1 MLLWLAVVL
10 FSLLT
15 CCYTMQGWGMLS
27 GAFEVGL
34 GTQGHVATEA
44 VAVEGDFEAVV
55 VAFATDE
62 GDDVVG
68 ATIAGDVEEEG
79 GSVEGDRY
87 GVGGDGADECGG
99 SGVGVPVD
107 GVYGD
112 AVALAE
118 HGDGTVG
125 VADGVVAD
133 GDAKV
138 DTIVSRME
146 IGGLGE
152 VFIRN
157 FPSYDVG
164 RYHAAEGGRVHLF

>member
-1 MLLWLAVVL
+1 
-10 FSLLT
+10 
-15 CCYTMQGWGMLS
+15 MQGRAELS
-27 GAFEVGL
+27 RVFEVGL

-44 VAVEGDFEAVV
+44 VAIEGDFEAVV
-55 VAFATDE
+55 VAFATDK
-62 GDDVVG
+62 GGDVVG
-68 ATIAGDVEEEG
+68 AVISGDVEEECG
-79 GSVEGDRY
+79 CVEGDCY
-87 GVGGDGADECGG
+87 GIGRDGADECGG

-107 GVYGD
+107 GIDGD

-125 VADGVVAD
+125 VADGVVTD

-157 FPSYDVG
+157 FPANDVG
-164 RYHAAEGGRVHLF
+164 RYHTAEGGRVHLF

>member
-1 MLLWLAVVL
+1 M
-10 FSLLT
+10 
-15 CCYTMQGWGMLS
+15 
-27 GAFEVGL
+27 

-44 VAVEGDFEAVV
+44 VEAVAIEGDFEAVV
-55 VAFATDE
+55 VAFAANE
-62 GDDVVG
+62 RGDVVG
-68 ATIAGDVEEEG
+68 TAVAGDIEEEG
-79 GSVEGDRY
+79 GCVESDRY
-87 GVGGDGADECGG
+87 GVGRDGADECGG

-107 GVYGD
+107 GVDGD

-118 HGDGTVG
+118 HGNGTVG

-133 GDAKV
+133 GYAKV

-157 FPSYDVG
+157 FPANDVG
-164 RYHAAEGGRVHLF
+164 RYHTAEGGRVHLF

>member
-1 MLLWLAVVL
+1 M
-10 FSLLT
+10 
-15 CCYTMQGWGMLS
+15 
-27 GAFEVGL
+27 

-44 VAVEGDFEAVV
+44 VAIEGDFEAVV
-55 VAFATDE
+55 VAFATNE
-62 GDDVVG
+62 RGDVVG
-68 ATIAGDVEEEG
+68 AAEAGDVEEEG

-87 GVGGDGADECGG
+87 GVGRDGADECGR

-107 GVYGD
+107 GVDGD

-118 HGDGTVG
+118 HGNGTVG

-157 FPSYDVG
+157 FPAYDVG
-164 RYHAAEGGRVHLF
+164 RYHTAEGGRVHLF

>member
-1 MLLWLAVVL
+1 
-10 FSLLT
+10 
-15 CCYTMQGWGMLS
+15 MQGRAELS
-27 GAFEVGL
+27 GVFEVGL

-55 VAFATDE
+55 VAFAANE
-62 GDDVVG
+62 RGDVVG
-68 ATIAGDVEEEG
+68 TVISGDIEEEG

-87 GVGGDGADECGG
+87 GVGRDGADEYGR

-107 GVYGD
+107 GVDGD

>member
-1 MLLWLAVVL
+1 MAI
-10 FSLLT
+10 
-15 CCYTMQGWGMLS
+15 
-27 GAFEVGL
+27 
-34 GTQGHVATEA
+34 
-44 VAVEGDFEAVV
+44 EGDFEAVV

-79 GSVEGDRY
+79 VGVESDRY
-87 GVGGDGADECGG
+87 GVGGDGAEECGG

-133 GDAKV
+133 GDSKV
-138 DTIVSRME
+138 GTVVCRME

-157 FPSYDVG
+157 FPANDVG
-164 RYHAAEGGRVHLF
+164 RNHAAEGG